1 MSAAR
6 SVQAE
11 FEAFSEPTPAPTPTT
26 AGVTTTNETTPTA
39 EFGSNPPTSSDSIA
53 PAIARLGLSPPAFH
67 AARSGPALAA
77 AIGAQVS
84 MRLSEPA
91 TVTFRVS
98 RPVAGRHRWTL
109 LRGRIMRSLPAGV
122 NALRYRGR
130 IAGRTLR
137 PGRYRLLVRARD
149 AAGNLSRQRWTTFA
163 VLR

>member
-11 FEAFSEPTPAPTPTT
+11 FDAVPEPTPTPTT
-26 AGVTTTNETTPTA
+26 PASHHERTPPTG
-39 EFGSNPPTSSDSIA
+39 ELGSNGANSSDSIA
-53 PAIARLGLSPPAFH
+53 PAITRLGLSPPAFR

-77 AIGAQVS
+77 AIGARVS
-84 MRLSEPA
+84 MTLSEPA

-98 RPVAGRHRWTL
+98 RPVAGRQRWTL
-109 LRGRIMRSLPAGV
+109 LRGRILRSLSAGPT
-122 NALRYRGR
+122 ALRYRGR

-149 AAGNLSRQRWTTFA
+149 AAGNLSSQRRTTFV